1 MCAPFGGLCG
11 GGDATMLWSER
22 HVSSQRATAPT
33 RTHMLVHHVRYSRK
47 DRGHVYAGRHRSG
60 LGGRPRTTHSHRAAF
75 CSCSNWPRDLA
86 STSEKAI
93 NVAMIP
99 HAELP
104 AGPPRVQRGGRRASD
119 HGDSAPERRRDPLRQ
134 GPRGDRRER
143 DAGPSRLVKQA
154 AGLEKL
160 NVIRGCRWHRRCC
173 GVVVRGFHDQLRA
186 FHRTPDMNA
195 TGPAPGTPGCPAGLP
210 GDDDG

>member
-160 NVIRGCRWHRRCC
+160 MLFA
-173 GVVVRGFHDQLRA
+173 VVVGIVVVV
-186 FHRTPDMNA
+186 
-195 TGPAPGTPGCPAGLP
+195 GLLFA
-210 GDDDG
+210 DFMISYVHFIAHQI